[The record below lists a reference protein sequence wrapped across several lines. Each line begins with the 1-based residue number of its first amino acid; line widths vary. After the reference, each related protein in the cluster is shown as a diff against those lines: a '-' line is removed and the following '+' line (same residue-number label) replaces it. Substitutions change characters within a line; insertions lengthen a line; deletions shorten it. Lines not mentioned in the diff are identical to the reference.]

1 MEEGKDYFLFMP
13 KSKRGLL
20 ADYPELKKHEEFT
33 ALSNKQMI
41 FVWCFACKGSP
52 LFHKPMPEDKL
63 IKEAVKAAKLK
74 FNDPKDEQNFLS
86 GNFPHKVRAAIE
98 VMKAFNPVV
107 RFRAKKVLEGAI
119 KNIESIISVK
129 LDDAGNSEQFYDKDG
144 NADWSKKK
152 AYIDSTVKATNELP
166 KMIAQAERGY
176 GITDD
181 KEKIQKNIDESGFT
195 FLEKWHSLS

>member
-20 ADYPELKKHEEFT
+20 ADYPELKKHEQFLN
-33 ALSNKQMI
+33 LSNRQMI

-52 LFHKPMPEDKL
+52 LFHRSLPEPEL
-63 IKEAVKAAKLK
+63 IKEAVKASKLTFK
-74 FNDPKDEQNFLS
+74 DPKDEQNFLS

-98 VMKAFNPVV
+98 VMKTFNPVV
-107 RFRAKKVLEGAI
+107 RFRAKKVLERAI
-119 KNIESIISVK
+119 KNIERIISV
-129 LDDAGNSEQFYDKDG
+129 DIDESGNSDQFFDKDG
-144 NADWSKKK
+144 KPDWAKKK
-152 AYIDSTVKATNELP
+152 AYIDSTVKANSELP

-181 KEKIQKNIDESGFT
+181 KEKFEKNIDESGFT